1 MNKKKNFGELIIAA
15 VYLAIN
21 SGLFGLSAV
30 SLSEYLEKYAD
41 ISGSNTGGFF
51 TPSPYGIMLR
61 SYYGDIIQAL
71 ICLFLFVITLACFI
85 MIKKS
90 LSADKE
96 INRAFLYFVG
106 CADILYLSYKA
117 IMSAIGLIL
126 VMFSVRT
133 MPNISR
139 PTMQALAVRNGLNS
153 FSGLISL
160 ILIVSLA
167 VLLWRMSKEDEE

>member
-1 MNKKKNFGELIIAA
+1 MNKKKHFGELIIAA

-21 SGLFGLSAV
+21 SGLLGLAAV
-30 SLSEYLEKYAD
+30 SMSEYLNTYAD
-41 ISGSNTGGFF
+41 MSGNNTGGLF
-51 TPSPYGIMLR
+51 TPSAYGIMLR

-139 PTMQALAVRNGLNS
+139 PTIQALAARNGLNS
-153 FSGLISL
+153 LNGLISL
-160 ILIVSLA
+160 ILVVSLA